1 MAKFEGT
8 PNRVPFFMTHLKPFQ
23 QLARLC
29 LRKGVENVIICP
41 GSRNAALTVAFTKQR
56 GLKCYSIS
64 DERSAAYVALGMAL
78 QTGKTSVIIC
88 TSGTAALNFAPAVAE
103 AYFQEIPL
111 LVLTADRP
119 PEWVH
124 QYDGQTIF
132 QENLFG
138 KHVKNAFSWSP
149 NQDKED
155 IEQAA
160 KISNDALNSC
170 QNQPLGPVHIN
181 IPIREPFYPEMVNE
195 LLEEW
200 EIIEQ
205 KETTQTVNLEFFK
218 SALAKYPKRLL
229 VIGQQHNEYVKAK
242 AKDFAEKFGFVL
254 VADNI
259 ANTEGAIKNHD
270 QFLKN
275 AEKNVL
281 VPDFLIS
288 TDMSVISKSLK
299 LMLRNGDIKEHWH
312 IQANPA
318 FIDPFR
324 SLTKKVEV
332 EPQYF
337 FKQVA
342 ENSPSEIDEAYQKI
356 WNDLEKKSGEAMNT
370 YFSKPVFSEFHIL
383 KTILK
388 QIPAH
393 SIIHSGNSMSI
404 RYLNALQTYT
414 DSSLLLYCNRGTS
427 GIDGSLSTAVGQA
440 LATDKTVYC
449 ILGDL
454 SFQYDKNALWNRYLP
469 DNLKIIIL
477 NNAGG
482 IIFNMI
488 DGPKRQDAFQDFFR
502 TEQPNKADLLAQEYG
517 LAYLSIKEDSQ
528 VETKIS
534 EFFQMKEKCILEI
547 FTDYDNNV
555 KAFKAFFKAPIL

>member
-8 PNRVPFFMTHLKPFQ
+8 PNRVPFFMTQLAPFQ

-29 LRKGVENVIICP
+29 LRRGVENVIICP
-41 GSRNAALTVAFTKQR
+41 GSRNAALTVAFTKQK
-56 GLKCYSIS
+56 GLNCFSIS
-64 DERSAAYVALGMAL
+64 DERSAGYIALGMAL

-132 QENLFG
+132 QENLYG

-149 NQDKED
+149 NQTIED
-155 IEQAA
+155 IEEAA

-170 QNQPLGPVHIN
+170 QNQPFGPVHIN
-181 IPIREPFYPEMVNE
+181 IPIREPFYPETVNE
-195 LLEEW
+195 IHEEW
-200 EIIEQ
+200 VIKEH
-205 KETTQTVNLEFFK
+205 KETTQTVDIASFRSVLEK
-218 SALAKYPKRLL
+218 SKKRLL
-229 VIGQQHNEYVKAK
+229 VIGQQHDEYVTAE

-259 ANTEGAIKNHD
+259 ANTNGAIQNHD
-270 QFLKN
+270 QFLRN
-275 AEKNVL
+275 AHKEIL
-281 VPDFLIS
+281 IPDLLIS

-312 IQANPA
+312 IQKNPA

-324 SLTKKVEV
+324 SLTQKVEV

-337 FKQVA
+337 FKQVSESSA
-342 ENSPSEIDEAYQKI
+342 SEINVNYQEA
-356 WNDLEKKSGEAMNT
+356 WESLEKRSSEAIDT
-370 YFSKPVFSEFHIL
+370 YFAKPVFSEFHIL
-383 KTILK
+383 KVIL
-388 QIPAH
+388 QQMPAH

-404 RYLNALQTYT
+404 RYLNALQAYT
-414 DSSLLLYCNRGTS
+414 DQSLRVYCNRGTS

-440 LATDKTVYC
+440 LATNKTVYC

-469 DNLKIIIL
+469 DNLKVIIL

-488 DGPKRQDAFQDFFR
+488 DGPKKQDAFQDFFR
-502 TEQPNKADLLAQEYG
+502 TEQPNKADLIAQEYG
-517 LAYLSIKEDSQ
+517 LAYLSIKEESQ
-528 VETKIS
+528 IESRIS

-555 KAFKAFFKAPIL
+555 TAFKAFFEDQVH